1 MHDRNTKSEAF
12 DEPVEANT
20 RWYGYLCL
28 SLSETFVLMRF
39 FVTIRRDETEYIEIE
54 EICNNNNESQSEGK
68 VKVVWYVNPIY
79 NTSLVLAIDL
89 HCVQGDKHNVADQAN
104 HVERDG

>member
-1 MHDRNTKSEAF
+1 M
-12 DEPVEANT
+12 
-20 RWYGYLCL
+20 W
-28 SLSETFVLMRF
+28 F
-39 FVTIRRDETEYIEIE
+39 FVTISRDKTEYIEIK

-89 HCVQGDKHNVADQAN
+89 HCVQGD
-104 HVERDG
+104 

>member
-1 MHDRNTKSEAF
+1 
-12 DEPVEANT
+12 
-20 RWYGYLCL
+20 
-28 SLSETFVLMRF
+28 MRF

-54 EICNNNNESQSEGK
+54 EICDHNNKTQSEGK

-89 HCVQGDKHNVADQAN
+89 QCVQGDKHNVANQAN